1 MNIVGT
7 GYSYE
12 IMPRIN
18 TEYRDEAKKKI
29 IAAAMDIAATEGWHA
44 VTLESI
50 AQKIGVTK
58 GAFYSYFESSNALT
72 QEVIMTI
79 IREHQGHQV
88 SAFARTTDVNTAL
101 DHAAND
107 LFIKPKRYIPLYIQT
122 IITCMPQE
130 PVFRKEIFS
139 LIDESTARFAE
150 ALLPFQK
157 SGQIPKDV
165 DLASAVRGIY
175 AMNLGLD
182 IMMYVLGGGD
192 PETAKKIWVAH
203 TKEILHIAI

>member
-1 MNIVGT
+1 
-7 GYSYE
+7 
-12 IMPRIN
+12 MPRIN

-122 IITCMPQE
+122 IITCMP
-130 PVFRKEIFS
+130 RS
-139 LIDESTARFAE
+139 RN
-150 ALLPFQK
+150 
-157 SGQIPKDV
+157 SGKKFFPLSMK
-165 DLASAVRGIY
+165 VRP
-175 AMNLGLD
+175 GL
-182 IMMYVLGGGD
+182 
-192 PETAKKIWVAH
+192 
-203 TKEILHIAI
+203 